1 MIHIY
6 TTIGTIIGLY
16 LLVDL
21 LMRLAGVS
29 P

>member
-6 TTIGTIIGLY
+6 TTIGTIIGLSM
-16 LLVDL
+16 LVDL